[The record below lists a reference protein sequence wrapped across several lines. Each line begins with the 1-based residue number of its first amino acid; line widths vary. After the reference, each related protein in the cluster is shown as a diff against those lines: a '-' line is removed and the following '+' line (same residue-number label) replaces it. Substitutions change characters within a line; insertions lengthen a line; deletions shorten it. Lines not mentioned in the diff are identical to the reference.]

1 MFGCRTLC
9 SNCMNYEILKV
20 FAAMAEQH
28 IVGVVLGASSLL
40 IGYLIHKGAQMRQ
53 EELSYLQHVPQFP
66 NFRSLREHLR
76 SSPNKK
82 ADVLIEGVVEKL
94 SDNALISEK
103 TGLEGAAKL
112 VTTTTYTK
120 VYQEG
125 SESENRSPKW
135 RDMSN
140 TIENVNISVPFKLS
154 DSQGNSVNVSTV
166 HQAGGFRQV
175 LQRVWQEKIAPDS
188 RHMGDYLTN
197 ITLREIPNGLL
208 TREFLLVFGTSIGA
222 YGSASLQTQ
231 SGFFASE
238 EVTFTPVEVGTSIRA
253 LISRNELIVNSMK
266 FVSLVLLL
274 GGGSIM
280 LITFLPLLLR
290 LVTGDNG
297 ERENRRQPVG
307 FVDDST

>member
-1 MFGCRTLC
+1 
-9 SNCMNYEILKV
+9 
-20 FAAMAEQH
+20 
-28 IVGVVLGASSLL
+28 
-40 IGYLIHKGAQMRQ
+40 MRQ
-53 EELSYLQHVPQFP
+53 EELSYLHHVPQFL

-76 SSPNKK
+76 NSPNQK
-82 ADVLIEGVVEKL
+82 ADVLIEGVVEKQ

-120 VYQEG
+120 VYQESTE
-125 SESENRSPKW
+125 SESNTAKW

-154 DSQGNSVNVSTV
+154 DSQGNSVSVSTV
-166 HQAGGFRQV
+166 HRAGGFRQV
-175 LQRVWQEKIAPDS
+175 LQRVWQEKIGPDS

-197 ITLREIPNGLL
+197 ITLREIPNGSL

-222 YGSASLQTQ
+222 YGSASLQNK

-238 EVTFTPVEVGTSIRA
+238 EVTFAPVEVGTSIRA

-280 LITFLPLLLR
+280 LITFMPLLFR
-290 LVTGDNG
+290 LIAGDNG
-297 ERENRRQPVG
+297 RGEEARQPVG
-307 FVDDST
+307 FDNDRT

>member
-1 MFGCRTLC
+1 
-9 SNCMNYEILKV
+9 
-20 FAAMAEQH
+20 MAEQH

-40 IGYLIHKGAQMRQ
+40 VGYLINKAAQMRQ

-76 SSPNKK
+76 DSPNQK

-94 SDNALISEK
+94 NDNALISEK

-120 VYQEG
+120 VYQESSTD
-125 SESENRSPKW
+125 SESNTAKW

-154 DSQGNSVNVSTV
+154 DGQGNSVNVSTV
-166 HQAGGFRQV
+166 HRAGGFRQV
-175 LQRVWQEKIAPDS
+175 LQRVWQEKIGPDS

-197 ITLREIPNGLL
+197 ITLREIPNGYL

-222 YGSASLQTQ
+222 YGSASLQKSQ

-238 EVTFTPVEVGTSIRA
+238 EVTFAPVEVGTSIRA

-280 LITFLPLLLR
+280 LITFLPLLFR
-290 LVTGDNG
+290 LISGENGRGEERREPLGFDND
-297 ERENRRQPVG
+297 R
-307 FVDDST
+307 T

>member
-1 MFGCRTLC
+1 
-9 SNCMNYEILKV
+9 
-20 FAAMAEQH
+20 MAEQH

-40 IGYLIHKGAQMRQ
+40 VGYLIHKAAQMRQ

-66 NFRSLREHLR
+66 NFRGLREHLR
-76 SSPNKK
+76 DSPNQK

-94 SDNALISEK
+94 DKALISEK

-120 VYQEG
+120 VYQE
-125 SESENRSPKW
+125 STESEPNTAKW

-140 TIENVNISVPFKLS
+140 TIENTNTSVPFKLS
-154 DSQGNSVNVSTV
+154 DGQGSSVTMSTV
-166 HQAGGFRQV
+166 HTAGGFRQV
-175 LQRVWQEKIAPDS
+175 LQRVWQEKIGPDS

-197 ITLREIPNGLL
+197 ITLREIPNGSL

-222 YGSASLQTQ
+222 YGSASLQKSQ
-231 SGFFASE
+231 SGFFTSE
-238 EVTFTPVEVGTSIRA
+238 EVTFSPVEVGTSIRA

-280 LITFLPLLLR
+280 LITFLPLLFR
-290 LVTGDNG
+290 LITGENERG
-297 ERENRRQPVG
+297 EERRQPLG
-307 FVDDST
+307 FDNDRT